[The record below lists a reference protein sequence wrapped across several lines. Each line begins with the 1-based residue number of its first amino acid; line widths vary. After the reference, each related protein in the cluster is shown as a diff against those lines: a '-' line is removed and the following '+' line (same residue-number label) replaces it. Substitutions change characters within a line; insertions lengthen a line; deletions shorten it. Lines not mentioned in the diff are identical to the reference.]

1 MSNQKKAE
9 RSPVLNQN
17 EISGMASVTFYNEK
31 YDNFWIRYCFRE
43 SGNLVYQFYCEDP
56 AVIDEDLLREG
67 VRSHTEFR
75 PDFKD
80 ILIRVFKKHIPIEGK
95 LDISYVGYANSYCVI
110 ALGYAN
116 SLARD
121 QVLKPI
127 FEDLDKEL
135 SGAAAPA

>member
-9 RSPVLNQN
+9 GTTMLDQN
-17 EISGMASVTFYNEK
+17 EISGMSSIEFFNEK

-56 AVIDEDLLREG
+56 ERIDAELLKEG
-67 VRSHTEFR
+67 SRLHTDFR

-80 ILIRVFKKHIPIEGK
+80 VLIAVFKKHIPIEGK
-95 LDISYVGYANSYCVI
+95 LDISYVGYVNSFCVI
-110 ALGYAN
+110 ALGYAQ
-116 SLARD
+116 SLSRD
-121 QVLKPI
+121 SVLKPI

-135 SGAAAPA
+135 NGAATPA